1 MTKLKIKDLRTKR
14 KDELA
19 KQLDDLKLELASLRV
34 AKVTGGIASKLA
46 KIRIFRRDIA
56 RIMTVMTENLRENL
70 RKYYKPKKNKP
81 RDLRPKLTRAKRKEL
96 TPHEKSLKTR
106 KQRRKNTFY
115 PQRKFAV
122 KAA

>member
-1 MTKLKIKDLRTKR
+1 MTKLKIKDLRSKR

-19 KQLDDLKLELASLRV
+19 KQLDDLKQELANLRV
-34 AKVTGGIASKLA
+34 AKVTGGVASKLA

-56 RIMTVMTENLRENL
+56 RILTVMSQNQRENL
-70 RKYYKPKKNKP
+70 RKFYKEKKFKP

-106 KQRRKNTFY
+106 KQRRKDTFY
-115 PQRKFAV
+115 PQRKFAI
-122 KAA
+122 KA

>member
-19 KQLDDLKLELASLRV
+19 KQLDDLKQELANLRV
-34 AKVTGGIASKLA
+34 AKVTGGVASKLA
-46 KIRIFRRDIA
+46 KIRVLRRDIA
-56 RIMTVMTENLRENL
+56 RLHTVMSHNQRENL
-70 RKYYKPKKNKP
+70 RKFYKEKKFKP
-81 RDLRPKLTRAKRKEL
+81 GDLRPKLTRAKRKEL

-115 PQRKFAV
+115 PERKFAV
-122 KAA
+122 KA